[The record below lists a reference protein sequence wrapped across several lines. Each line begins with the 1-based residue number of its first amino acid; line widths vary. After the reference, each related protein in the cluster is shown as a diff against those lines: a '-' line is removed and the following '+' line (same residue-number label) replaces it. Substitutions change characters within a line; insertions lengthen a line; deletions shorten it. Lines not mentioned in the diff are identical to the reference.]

1 MRSESVGDE
10 IMRATLRECRMVVE
24 RLCQSIGVKDGIL
37 RSVTDCGVFS
47 AALGLSGF
55 AGLER
60 QLELLRNIAVE
71 NISASEEGGLVAFD
85 AAGEH
90 AWVVAE
96 PALDL
101 AVAAFRL
108 TGRGA
113 LSVANVAEP
122 RELAVLRAFAEKHGL
137 RAEVELAGGGR
148 VDVNFA
154 DRPLGAPTVLD
165 GIVRNGIAV
174 SRELWFRLFHRSHD
188 ALAADTVIS
197 RTHTGS
203 IIVKP
208 DGTVIGKRD
217 PEFIDTDLSMLTR
230 ETIVEPSFVRERS
243 ARS

>member
-1 MRSESVGDE
+1 MTAKPEEV
-10 IMRATLRECRMVVE
+10 MHATLRESRMVVE
-24 RLCQSIGVKDGIL
+24 RLCQSMGVKDGIL

-60 QLELLRNIAVE
+60 QLELLKTIAVE
-71 NISASEEGGLVAFD
+71 NIAVADDGDAIVLD

-101 AVAAFRL
+101 AAAAYRL
-108 TGRGA
+108 TGLGA
-113 LSVANVAEP
+113 VTIVNTTEPAE
-122 RELAVLRAFAEKHGL
+122 LGVLRALAEKHHL
-137 RAEVELAGGGR
+137 QAEVEIAGGGC
-148 VDVNFA
+148 VA
-154 DRPLGAPTVLD
+154 TLSDRPAGTPTVLD
-165 GIVRNGIAV
+165 RIVSEGIAV

-208 DGTVIGKRD
+208 DGTVIGKED
-217 PEFIDTDLSMLTR
+217 PEFVDMDLSMLTK
-230 ETIVEPSFVRERS
+230 EIIVEPGFVRKKS

>member
-1 MRSESVGDE
+1 MTVKLMRGEV
-10 IMRATLRECRMVVE
+10 MRATLRESRMVVE
-24 RLCQSIGVKDGIL
+24 RLCQSIGVKGGIL
-37 RSVTDCGVFS
+37 RSLTDCGVYS

-60 QLELLRNIAVE
+60 QLELLKTIAVAS
-71 NISASEEGGLVAFD
+71 ISASDEGDPIVLD

-101 AVAAFRL
+101 AVAAYRSS
-108 TGRGA
+108 GEGA
-113 LSVANVAEP
+113 VTIANAKEAAELGVL
-122 RELAVLRAFAEKHGL
+122 LALAEKHGL
-137 RAEVELAGGGR
+137 KADIEFAANGR
-148 VDVNFA
+148 VTVILSA
-154 DRPLGAPTVLD
+154 RPPGVPTVLD
-165 GIVRNGIAV
+165 RIVREGIAV

-208 DGTVIGKRD
+208 DGSIVGKED
-217 PEFIDTDLSMLTR
+217 PEFIDMDLTMLTK
-230 ETIVEPSFVRERS
+230 ETIVEPAFVREKRAGS
-243 ARS
+243 